1 MGYEIHITK
10 ASDWVDA
17 TAHPIDERTWLA
29 LAARS
34 SDLTEKGTV
43 SFSDGPSGEV
53 IEYPM
58 YLLRSADG
66 PSLYWRRGEVV
77 VSGALSDDIPGIMR
91 LGAALDALVV
101 GDDGERYT

>member
-1 MGYEIHITK
+1 MGYELHITK

-29 LAARS
+29 LVARI
-34 SDLTEKGTV
+34 SDLTANGTV
-43 SFSDGPSGEV
+43 SFSDGPSGEA
-53 IEYPM
+53 IEYPI

-77 VSGALSDDIPGIMR
+77 VSGALSDDIPGIVR
-91 LGAALDALVV
+91 LGAALEAHVV